1 MLVPSSAFVLM
12 MIPVILW
19 ANQWMLI
26 DLGLMGPYKVNP
38 FAWMIFPSH
47 RLPNGLYHKGL
58 LDFVFIGYYIIFW
71 SFVRQFVTLYILRPM
86 GRSLGIKGSKVMRFT
101 EQGYAVF
108 YFGIMGTAGILVMKQ
123 LPTWWYKTEHF
134 WLGYPH
140 REMTWRLKTYYLVQ
154 AAYWCQQTII
164 LALKIEKPRKD
175 FKELVAHHIVTL
187 WLIGWSYGIS
197 LTYIGVS
204 VFVTMDVSDIF
215 LAVSYMSSST
225 PANDSSPSASTTSTR
240 RGRARPSPSSSASG
254 PTSVTTSTSRSC
266 TRSTPSLTR
275 SPGRSARCS
284 TRSTTGGWSGG

>member
-1 MLVPSSAFVLM
+1 VARYHDWPLDACALYASLGVTALIPASAFVLM

-108 YFGIMGTAGILVMKQ
+108 YFGIMGTAGIVS
-123 LPTWWYKTEHF
+123 WND
-134 WLGYPH
+134 GG
-140 REMTWRLKTYYLVQ
+140 
-154 AAYWCQQTII
+154 
-164 LALKIEKPRKD
+164 LAH
-175 FKELVAHHIVTL
+175 A
-187 WLIGWSYGIS
+187 
-197 LTYIGVS
+197 
-204 VFVTMDVSDIF
+204 
-215 LAVSYMSSST
+215 SSS
-225 PANDSSPSASTTSTR
+225 
-240 RGRARPSPSSSASG
+240 
-254 PTSVTTSTSRSC
+254 
-266 TRSTPSLTR
+266 
-275 SPGRSARCS
+275 
-284 TRSTTGGWSGG
+284 